1 MSRESID
8 RANYQ
13 QGTLPIASEIKKRK
27 EFSEREVGLTHP
39 DLSSFIRLND
49 RGDIEIFA
57 APGVGVVI
65 SAKSKSISF
74 FGDCVRF
81 FTKEDGLRWNNYNF
95 NYCASSY
102 IEPTLV
108 KINEKMIH
116 SATNGAAYYLNAS
129 KAYEDQEVQQPVTIV
144 GEYGFASSQQ
154 PVSQDYVSEYD
165 LTGLTSEQ
173 ITLLE
178 VYQND
183 YSKEHILLMIK
194 LIQQGNTLEQA
205 HRMALEGENG

>member
-13 QGTLPIASEIKKRK
+13 QGTIPVSSEMKKRK

-39 DLSSFIRLND
+39 DLSSFVRLND

-57 APGVGVVI
+57 APGIGIVI

-81 FTKEDGLRWNNYNF
+81 FTKEDGLRWNSYNF

-108 KINEKMIH
+108 KINEKTIH
-116 SATNGAAYYLNAS
+116 SATNGVAHYLNAS
-129 KAYEDQEVQQPVTIV
+129 KIYEDQETQQPVTIV
-144 GEYGFASSQQ
+144 GEYGFAKTEQPTSQT
-154 PVSQDYVSEYD
+154 YTSEYD
-165 LTGLTSEQ
+165 LTGLTNEQ
-173 ITLLE
+173 ISLLE
-178 VYQND
+178 IYQND
-183 YSKEHILLMIK
+183 YSKEHILLMVK
-194 LIQQGNTLEQA
+194 FIQQGNTLEQA
-205 HRMALEGENG
+205 HKMALEGKNE